1 MIHHQH
7 YFPVVGE
14 DGALKPAFLAVANM
28 QPEKP
33 ELIARNGERVLTARL
48 RDARFFYDAD
58 RQATLESRID
68 RLATVLFH
76 KKLGSYKE
84 KAERVARLA
93 GWIAGDALG
102 RPDAAAAAER
112 AGRLCKADLATDMV
126 RELTEL
132 QGTIGGIYARE
143 EGMPEQIWKAIY
155 YHYLPVG
162 VEADAP
168 PSKSQLGTAGV
179 VWAAVSLADRFDS
192 VVGMHAAGERPTG
205 SRDPL
210 GLRRHAQGAV
220 KILADLPELTGVDR
234 RVTVGSLIEQAGAP
248 FEGFAEAAANVRAF
262 VSDRLAYLLEQRGFD
277 VRSIRAVMHGDAS
290 QLSPLEARRKLEAL
304 QQMAG
309 SEALHGVAALFKRVK
324 NISKGVEAA
333 DLAAV
338 ASRLVEPAEVA
349 LRDAVVAQ
357 TPAIR
362 GAASDGDYRR
372 AFATVASLGPVVAR
386 FFDDVMVMTEDET
399 LRTARLQLVA
409 NLRDVILSIADL
421 SEMAGE

>member
-1 MIHHQH
+1 M
-7 YFPVVGE
+7 
-14 DGALKPAFLAVANM
+14 
-28 QPEKP
+28 
-33 ELIARNGERVLTARL
+33 
-48 RDARFFYDAD
+48 
-58 RQATLESRID
+58 
-68 RLATVLFH
+68 
-76 KKLGSYKE
+76 
-84 KAERVARLA
+84 
-93 GWIAGDALG
+93 
-102 RPDAAAAAER
+102 
-112 AGRLCKADLATDMV
+112 
-126 RELTEL
+126 
-132 QGTIGGIYARE
+132 GGIYARE
-143 EGMPEQIWKAIY
+143 EGMPEAIWKAIY

-168 PSKSQLGTAGV
+168 PSKAQLGTAGV

-192 VVGMHAAGERPTG
+192 VVGMYTAGERPTG

-234 RVTVGSLIEQAGAP
+234 RVSLGSLLEQAGAH
-248 FEGFAEAAANVRAF
+248 FEGSAETAAHVRAF

-277 VRSIRAVMHGDAS
+277 VRSIRAVMHGDAGR
-290 QLSPLEARRKLEAL
+290 LSPLEVRRKLEAL

-309 SEALHGVAALFKRVK
+309 SEALLGVAALFKRVK
-324 NISKGVEAA
+324 NISKGVEAG
-333 DLAAV
+333 DLSAV
-338 ASRLVEPAEVA
+338 DGRLVEAAEVA

-362 GAASDGDYRR
+362 GAAGDGDYRR

-386 FFDDVMVMTEDET
+386 FFDDVMVMAEDES